1 MWKCKKC
8 GEENE
13 DSFDSCCSCGVNQD
27 GTESVK
33 EDIAKSNSPL
43 DYTSTSGTSR
53 MIASLVSFLGWVIVA
68 ISVLI
73 LLFSLVGS
81 LKENSGLAL
90 KGLFPSIA
98 GIISGLLLVMSGQL
112 TRALVDM
119 ADNTGQMLAI
129 MKNKKG
135 NETPLRRKMY
145 NEFYGFSEKP
155 FEITLDPKFLYL
167 TSSHRKALDAMMK
180 DIKSRQGFISITG
193 EVGTGKTTLI
203 HTLLTSLDDKVKKA
217 FIFHTAITF
226 EEFLGSTLR
235 ELHLEVTGKDK
246 KTLLNQ
252 LVEYLLH
259 IGNDEMVAVIIDEAQ
274 HLTIETLQ
282 ELEKLSDLGSLA
294 SWRLQIV
301 FVGQPEFENILNS
314 PSLKILN
321 QRIRI
326 RREITTM
333 TAEESR
339 DYIEHRLKLV
349 GSSTSKT
356 FTPKAISV
364 IIEHAK
370 GIPRI
375 INIVCDNALLNGFSE
390 SKKIIDEKIIREVI
404 RNLEGPSRWKFRPM
418 RIFRFVKRTH
428 PIRSERIH
436 SSRILLTAVILL
448 FLFGLGGIVSL
459 MFGFLRYGPLNQR
472 GIESMWTSL
481 FHTERPLV
489 AAPKTTNT
497 KTSKVDVHYPPV
509 ESPQPDAPPS
519 TSSIRISNET
529 LSMESI
535 IVKKGQDIKS
545 LAEQY
550 YGRSNI
556 TIADLILDSNPEIT
570 NVHLISVNQKIRMPK
585 ITEGSL
591 IVQSSDRTYKIN
603 VGTFWSP
610 KFAKLYR
617 SEPSL
622 RGKEIEIVARKATPE
637 DTWYRVVVGKFDS
650 KDEALKVISIL
661 KDRKLLPLFI
671 ANPKLQ

>member
-1 MWKCKKC
+1 
-8 GEENE
+8 
-13 DSFDSCCSCGVNQD
+13 
-27 GTESVK
+27 
-33 EDIAKSNSPL
+33 
-43 DYTSTSGTSR
+43 

-90 KGLFPSIA
+90 MGLFPSLA

-112 TRALVDM
+112 TRALVDT

-155 FEITLDPKFLYL
+155 FEITPDPKFLYL
-167 TSSHRKALDAMMK
+167 TSSHRKALDAMIK

-203 HTLLTSLDDKVKKA
+203 HSLLTSLDDKVKTV

-226 EEFLGSTLR
+226 EEFLGSILR

-246 KTLLNQ
+246 KTLLYQ

-274 HLTIETLQ
+274 HLAIETLQ
-282 ELEKLSDLGSLA
+282 ELGKLSDLGSLA

-314 PSLKILN
+314 PNLKILN

-364 IIEHAK
+364 IIEHAE

-404 RNLEGPSRWKFRPM
+404 KNLEGPSRWEFRPM

-428 PIRSERIH
+428 PIRRERIL
-436 SSRILLTAVILL
+436 SSRLLLTAVILL
-448 FLFGLGGIVSL
+448 FLLGLGGIVSL
-459 MFGFLRYGPLNQR
+459 MFGFLRYGPSNQR
-472 GIESMWTSL
+472 SIESMWTSL

-489 AAPKTTNT
+489 AASQTTNT
-497 KTSKVDVHYPPV
+497 KTSKVDVRYPPV

-519 TSSIRISNET
+519 ASSIRISNET
-529 LSMESI
+529 RMESI

-556 TIADLILDSNPEIT
+556 TIADFILDSNPEIT
-570 NVHLISVNQKIRMPK
+570 DVHLISVNQKIRMPK
-585 ITEGSL
+585 ITEGNL

-650 KDEALKVISIL
+650 EDEALKVISIL
-661 KDRKLLPLFI
+661 KDRKMLPLFT
-671 ANPKLQ
+671 ADLKLH

>member
-8 GEENE
+8 GKENE
-13 DSFDSCCSCGVNQD
+13 DSFDSCWSCGVTQD

-90 KGLFPSIA
+90 MGLFPSLA

-112 TRALVDM
+112 TRALVDT

-155 FEITLDPKFLYL
+155 FEITPDPKFLYL
-167 TSSHRKALDAMMK
+167 TSSHRKALDAMIK

-203 HTLLTSLDDKVKKA
+203 HSLLTSLDDKVKTV

-226 EEFLGSTLR
+226 EEFLGSILR

-246 KTLLNQ
+246 KTLLYQ

-274 HLTIETLQ
+274 HLAIETLQ
-282 ELEKLSDLGSLA
+282 ELGKLSDLGSLA

-314 PSLKILN
+314 PNLKILN

-364 IIEHAK
+364 IIEHAE

-404 RNLEGPSRWKFRPM
+404 KNLEGPSRWEFRPM

-428 PIRSERIH
+428 PIRRERIL
-436 SSRILLTAVILL
+436 SSRLLLTAVILL
-448 FLFGLGGIVSL
+448 FLLGLGGIVSL
-459 MFGFLRYGPLNQR
+459 MFGFLRYGPSNQR
-472 GIESMWTSL
+472 SIESMWTSL

-489 AAPKTTNT
+489 AAPQTTNT
-497 KTSKVDVHYPPV
+497 KTSKVDVRYPPV

-519 TSSIRISNET
+519 ASSIRISNET
-529 LSMESI
+529 RMESI

-556 TIADLILDSNPEIT
+556 TIADFILDSNPEIT
-570 NVHLISVNQKIRMPK
+570 DVHLISVNQKIRMPK
-585 ITEGSL
+585 ITEGNL

-650 KDEALKVISIL
+650 EDEALKVISIL
-661 KDRKLLPLFI
+661 KDRKMLPLFT
-671 ANPKLQ
+671 ADLKLH

>member
-8 GEENE
+8 GKENE
-13 DSFDSCCSCGVNQD
+13 DSFDSCWSCGVTQD

-90 KGLFPSIA
+90 MGLFPSLA

-112 TRALVDM
+112 TRALVDT
-119 ADNTGQMLAI
+119 AYNTGQMLAI

-155 FEITLDPKFLYL
+155 FEITPDPKFLYL
-167 TSSHRKALDAMMK
+167 TSSHRKALDAMIK

-203 HTLLTSLDDKVKKA
+203 HSLLTSLDDKVKTV

-226 EEFLGSTLR
+226 EEFLGSILR

-246 KTLLNQ
+246 KTLIHN

-274 HLTIETLQ
+274 HLAIETLQ
-282 ELEKLSDLGSLA
+282 ELGKLSDLGSLA

-314 PSLKILN
+314 PNLKILN

-364 IIEHAK
+364 IIEHAE

-404 RNLEGPSRWKFRPM
+404 KNLEGPSRWEFRPM

-428 PIRSERIH
+428 PIRRERIL
-436 SSRILLTAVILL
+436 SSRLLLTAVILL
-448 FLFGLGGIVSL
+448 FLLGLGGIVSL
-459 MFGFLRYGPLNQR
+459 MFGFLRYGPSNQR
-472 GIESMWTSL
+472 SIESMWTSL

-489 AAPKTTNT
+489 AAPQTTNT
-497 KTSKVDVHYPPV
+497 KTSKVDVRYPPV

-519 TSSIRISNET
+519 ASSIRISNET
-529 LSMESI
+529 RMESI

-556 TIADLILDSNPEIT
+556 TIADFILDSNPEIT
-570 NVHLISVNQKIRMPK
+570 DVHLISVNQKIRMPK
-585 ITEGSL
+585 ITEGNL

>member
-8 GEENE
+8 GKENE
-13 DSFDSCCSCGVNQD
+13 DSFDSCWSCGVTQD

-90 KGLFPSIA
+90 MGLFPSLA

-112 TRALVDM
+112 TRALVDT

-155 FEITLDPKFLYL
+155 FEITPDPKFLYL
-167 TSSHRKALDAMMK
+167 TSSHRKALDAMIK

-203 HTLLTSLDDKVKKA
+203 HSLLTSLDDKVKTV

-226 EEFLGSTLR
+226 EEFLGSILR

-246 KTLLNQ
+246 KTLLYQ

-274 HLTIETLQ
+274 HLAIETLQ
-282 ELEKLSDLGSLA
+282 ELGKLSDLGSLA

-314 PSLKILN
+314 PNLKILN

-364 IIEHAK
+364 IIEHAE

-404 RNLEGPSRWKFRPM
+404 KNLEGPSRWEFRPM

-428 PIRSERIH
+428 PIRRERIL
-436 SSRILLTAVILL
+436 SSRLLLTAVILL
-448 FLFGLGGIVSL
+448 FLLGLGGIVSL
-459 MFGFLRYGPLNQR
+459 MFGFLRYGPSNQR
-472 GIESMWTSL
+472 SIESMWTSL

-489 AAPKTTNT
+489 AASQTTNT
-497 KTSKVDVHYPPV
+497 KTSKVDVRYPPV

-519 TSSIRISNET
+519 ASSIRISNET
-529 LSMESI
+529 RMESI

-556 TIADLILDSNPEIT
+556 TIADFILDSNPEIT
-570 NVHLISVNQKIRMPK
+570 DVHLISVNQKIRMPK
-585 ITEGSL
+585 ITEGNL

-650 KDEALKVISIL
+650 EDEALKVISIL
-661 KDRKLLPLFI
+661 KDRKMLPLFT
-671 ANPKLQ
+671 ADLKLH

>member
-1 MWKCKKC
+1 
-8 GEENE
+8 
-13 DSFDSCCSCGVNQD
+13 
-27 GTESVK
+27 
-33 EDIAKSNSPL
+33 
-43 DYTSTSGTSR
+43 
-53 MIASLVSFLGWVIVA
+53 
-68 ISVLI
+68 
-73 LLFSLVGS
+73 
-81 LKENSGLAL
+81 
-90 KGLFPSIA
+90 
-98 GIISGLLLVMSGQL
+98 
-112 TRALVDM
+112 
-119 ADNTGQMLAI
+119 
-129 MKNKKG
+129 
-135 NETPLRRKMY
+135 MY

-155 FEITLDPKFLYL
+155 FEITPDPKFLYL
-167 TSSHRKALDAMMK
+167 TSSHRKALNAMMK
-180 DIKSRQGFISITG
+180 GIESRQEFISITG

-203 HTLLTSLDDKVKKA
+203 YYLLMSLDDKVKTA
-217 FIFHTAITF
+217 FIFNPSITF
-226 EEFLGSTLR
+226 EEFLEIILR
-235 ELHLEVTGKDK
+235 ERYIEVTEKDK
-246 KTLLNQ
+246 KTLIHN
-252 LVEYLLH
+252 LVEYLSHL
-259 IGNDEMVAVIIDEAQ
+259 GSDETMTIIIDEAQ
-274 HLTIETLQ
+274 HLAIETLQ
-282 ELEKLSDLGSLA
+282 ELGKLSDLGSLA

-301 FVGQPEFENILNS
+301 FVGQPEFENILSSSN
-314 PSLKILN
+314 LKILN

-326 RREITTM
+326 RSKITTL

-349 GSSTSKT
+349 GRSTSNT

-364 IIEHAK
+364 IIEHAE

-404 RNLEGPSRWKFRPM
+404 KNLEGPSRWKFRPM

-428 PIRSERIH
+428 PIRREI
-436 SSRILLTAVILL
+436 ILSPRQIAVIIL
-448 FLFGLGGIVSL
+448 FLLGLGGIVSL
-459 MFGFLRYGPLNQR
+459 MFGFLRYGPSNQR
-472 GIESMWTSL
+472 SIESMWTSL

-489 AAPKTTNT
+489 AASQTTNT
-497 KTSKVDVHYPPV
+497 KTSKVDVRYPPV

-519 TSSIRISNET
+519 ASSIRISNET
-529 LSMESI
+529 RMESI

-556 TIADLILDSNPEIT
+556 TIADFILDSNPEIT
-570 NVHLISVNQKIRMPK
+570 DVHLISVNQKIRMPK
-585 ITEGSL
+585 ITEGNL

-650 KDEALKVISIL
+650 EDEALKVISIL
-661 KDRKLLPLFI
+661 KDRKMLPLFT
-671 ANPKLQ
+671 ADLKLH

>member
-1 MWKCKKC
+1 
-8 GEENE
+8 
-13 DSFDSCCSCGVNQD
+13 
-27 GTESVK
+27 
-33 EDIAKSNSPL
+33 
-43 DYTSTSGTSR
+43 
-53 MIASLVSFLGWVIVA
+53 
-68 ISVLI
+68 
-73 LLFSLVGS
+73 
-81 LKENSGLAL
+81 
-90 KGLFPSIA
+90 
-98 GIISGLLLVMSGQL
+98 
-112 TRALVDM
+112 
-119 ADNTGQMLAI
+119 
-129 MKNKKG
+129 
-135 NETPLRRKMY
+135 MY
-145 NEFYGFSEKP
+145 NEFHGFSEKP

-448 FLFGLGGIVSL
+448 FLLGLGGIVSL

-509 ESPQPDAPPS
+509 ETRALPVESLQLAVPPS
-519 TSSIRISNET
+519 ESLMRVNKET
-529 LSMESI
+529 RSTESI
-535 IVKKGQDIKS
+535 IIKTGQNIS
-545 LAEQY
+545 LLAHQY

-556 TIADLILDSNPEIT
+556 TRVDLILDYNPEIT
-570 NVHLISVNQKIRMPK
+570 NANLISVNQKVRMPK

-591 IVQSSDRTYKIN
+591 IIQSSDRTYKIN
-603 VGTFWSP
+603 VGTFLSP
-610 KFAKLYR
+610 KSAEFYR
-617 SEPSL
+617 GEPSL
-622 RGKEIEIVARKATPE
+622 RGKEIEIVARKATPKE
-637 DTWYRVVVGKFDS
+637 TWYRVVVGKFDS
-650 KDEALKVISIL
+650 EDEALKVISIL
-661 KDRKLLPLFI
+661 KDKKLLPLFT
-671 ANPKLQ
+671 ASPKLQ

>member
-1 MWKCKKC
+1 
-8 GEENE
+8 
-13 DSFDSCCSCGVNQD
+13 VNQD
-27 GTESVK
+27 GAESIK
-33 EDIAKSNSPL
+33 EDIAKGNSPL

-68 ISVLI
+68 ISALI
-73 LLFSLVGS
+73 LLLSLVGS

-90 KGLFPSIA
+90 MGLFPSLA

-112 TRALVDM
+112 TRALVDT

-135 NETPLRRKMY
+135 NETPRRRKMY

-155 FEITLDPKFLYL
+155 FEITPDPKFLYL

-226 EEFLGSTLR
+226 EEFLGSILR

-246 KTLLNQ
+246 KTLLHQ

-274 HLTIETLQ
+274 HLAIETLQ
-282 ELEKLSDLGSLA
+282 ELGKLSDLGSLV
-294 SWRLQIV
+294 SWRFQIV

-314 PSLKILN
+314 PSLKTLN

-326 RREITTM
+326 RSKITTL

-349 GSSTSKT
+349 GSSTSDT
-356 FTPKAISV
+356 FTPEAISV

-370 GIPRI
+370 GIPRV

-390 SKKIIDEKIIREVI
+390 SKKIIDKKIIREVI

-428 PIRSERIH
+428 PIRREKIL
-436 SSRILLTAVILL
+436 SSRQIAVIFL
-448 FLFGLGGIVSL
+448 FLLGLGVIFFL
-459 MFGFLRYGPLNQR
+459 MFGFLRHWPLNQR
-472 GIESMWTSL
+472 SIESMWTAL

-489 AAPKTTNT
+489 TAPQTTNT
-497 KTSKVDVHYPPV
+497 KTSKVDVRYPPV

-519 TSSIRISNET
+519 ASSIRISNET
-529 LSMESI
+529 RSMESI

-570 NVHLISVNQKIRMPK
+570 NARLISVNQKIRMPK

-637 DTWYRVVVGKFDS
+637 ETWYRVVVGKFDS
-650 KDEALKVISIL
+650 EDEVLKVIAIL
-661 KDRKLLPLFI
+661 KDRKLLPLFT
-671 ANPKLQ
+671 ADHKLH

>member
-8 GEENE
+8 GKENE
-13 DSFDSCCSCGVNQD
+13 DSFDSCWSCGVTQD

-33 EDIAKSNSPL
+33 EDIANSNSPL

-90 KGLFPSIA
+90 MGLFPSLA

-112 TRALVDM
+112 TRALVDT
-119 ADNTGQMLAI
+119 AYNTGQMLAI

-155 FEITLDPKFLYL
+155 FEITPDPKFLYL
-167 TSSHRKALDAMMK
+167 TSSHRKALDAMIK

-203 HTLLTSLDDKVKKA
+203 HSLLTSLDDKVKTV

-246 KTLLNQ
+246 KTLLYQ

-274 HLTIETLQ
+274 HLAIETLQ
-282 ELEKLSDLGSLA
+282 ELGKLSDLGSLA

-314 PSLKILN
+314 PNLKILN

-364 IIEHAK
+364 IIEHAE

-404 RNLEGPSRWKFRPM
+404 KNLEGPSRWEFRPM

-428 PIRSERIH
+428 PIRRERIL
-436 SSRILLTAVILL
+436 SSRLLLTAVILL
-448 FLFGLGGIVSL
+448 FLLGLGGIVSL
-459 MFGFLRYGPLNQR
+459 MFGFLRYGHSNQR
-472 GIESMWTSL
+472 SIESMWTSL

-489 AAPKTTNT
+489 AASQTTNT
-497 KTSKVDVHYPPV
+497 KTSKVDVRYPPV

-519 TSSIRISNET
+519 ASSIRISNET
-529 LSMESI
+529 RMESI

-556 TIADLILDSNPEIT
+556 TIADFILDSNPEIT
-570 NVHLISVNQKIRMPK
+570 DVHLISVNQKIRMPK
-585 ITEGSL
+585 ITEGNL

-650 KDEALKVISIL
+650 EDEALKVISIL
-661 KDRKLLPLFI
+661 KDRKMLPLFT
-671 ANPKLQ
+671 ADLKLH